1 MGTRDGAGSP
11 PACRTHARGV
21 PTMDGCWY
29 YLHTFRVKTTRA
41 CLVRADGCSVLLRPR
56 SETRTTGRAPAAF
69 TRKMSPRIQHPS
81 IVGTPL
87 VCVLHARVRPVPSRT
102 THADVRPACLRAS
115 CMPAR
120 VRPVP
125 SRTTRA
131 DVRPACLCASC
142 MLVGFLCHHAP
153 HTPMCVLHACV
164 RPACLP
170 ACALRHH
177 APHAPCVRPV
187 PSCTTR
193 AGVRPACPRASCA
206 ISHHTRRCASCVARR
221 LAWCYLSSKCR
232 SPESACPFQRPTSR
246 CRLKA
251 SLRRSLSDRSA
262 AHC

>member
-1 MGTRDGAGSP
+1 MDGCWYYLHTFRVKTTRACLIGVRDGTGRTR
-11 PACRTHARGV
+11 ACRMPLACV
-21 PTMDGCWY
+21 PTMDEGWY

-131 DVRPACLCASC
+131 DVRPACL
-142 MLVGFLCHHAP
+142 
-153 HTPMCVLHACV
+153 
-164 RPACLP
+164 P

-177 APHAPCVRPV
+177 APHAPGCVLHARVRP
-187 PSCTTR
+187 
-193 AGVRPACPRASCA
+193 
-206 ISHHTRRCASCVARR
+206 
-221 LAWCYLSSKCR
+221 
-232 SPESACPFQRPTSR
+232 
-246 CRLKA
+246 
-251 SLRRSLSDRSA
+251 
-262 AHC
+262 

>member
-21 PTMDGCWY
+21 PTMDGCWYYLHTFRVKTTRACLIGVRDGTGRTRACRMPLACVPTMDEGWY

-69 TRKMSPRIQHPS
+69 TRKMSPRIQPSS

-87 VCVLHARVRPVPSRT
+87 V
-102 THADVRPACLRAS
+102 
-115 CMPAR
+115 
-120 VRPVP
+120 
-125 SRTTRA
+125 
-131 DVRPACLCASC
+131 
-142 MLVGFLCHHAP
+142 
-153 HTPMCVLHACV
+153 CVLHACV

-221 LAWCYLSSKCR
+221 LAWCYLSSRCR

>member
-1 MGTRDGAGSP
+1 MDGCWYYLHTFRVKTTRACLIGVRDGTGRTR
-11 PACRTHARGV
+11 ACRMPLACV
-21 PTMDGCWY
+21 PTMDEGWY

-115 CMPAR
+115 CMPA
-120 VRPVP
+120 
-125 SRTTRA
+125 
-131 DVRPACLCASC
+131 CA
-142 MLVGFLCHHAP
+142 LCHHAP
-153 HTPMCVLHACV
+153 HAPMCVLPACVRPVCWWASCAIMHHTRRCASCMLACVLHACP
-164 RPACLP
+164 R
-170 ACALRHH
+170 
-177 APHAPCVRPV
+177 APC
-187 PSCTTR
+187 
-193 AGVRPACPRASCA
+193 A
-206 ISHHTRRCASCVARR
+206 ITHHTRRCASCVARR

-232 SPESACPFQRPTSR
+232 APESACPFQRPTSR

>member
-21 PTMDGCWY
+21 PTMDGCWYYLHTFRVKTTRACLIGVRDGTGRTRACRMPLACVPTMDEGWY

-120 VRPVP
+120 VRPAP
-125 SRTTRA
+125 SRTTRPLHA
-131 DVRPACLCASC
+131 SCAITHHTRRGASCLPACA
-142 MLVGFLCHHAP
+142 LCHHAP
-153 HTPMCVLHACV
+153 HAPMCV
-164 RPACLP
+164 
-170 ACALRHH
+170 
-177 APHAPCVRPV
+177 
-187 PSCTTR
+187 
-193 AGVRPACPRASCA
+193 PRC
-206 ISHHTRRCASCVARR
+206 
-221 LAWCYLSSKCR
+221 
-232 SPESACPFQRPTSR
+232 
-246 CRLKA
+246 
-251 SLRRSLSDRSA
+251 
-262 AHC
+262 

>member
-21 PTMDGCWY
+21 PTMDEGWY

-41 CLVRADGCSVLLRPR
+41 CMVRADGCSVLLRPR

-115 CMPAR
+115 CMPA
-120 VRPVP
+120 
-125 SRTTRA
+125 
-131 DVRPACLCASC
+131 
-142 MLVGFLCHHAP
+142 
-153 HTPMCVLHACV
+153 CV
-164 RPACLP
+164 
-170 ACALRHH
+170 LRHH
-177 APHAPCVRPV
+177 APHAPCMRPA
-187 PSCTTR
+187 PSRTTR
-193 AGVRPACPRASCA
+193 AGVRPACPRAPCA
-206 ISHHTRRCASCVARR
+206 ITHHTRRGASCVARR
-221 LAWCYLSSKCR
+221 LAWCYLSSRCR